1 MFPHYPFEQLI
12 IYNQA
17 SGQAYVTWRIHR
29 SMRDKG
35 PYFYKLQV
43 ARTPNANDPEWEDV
57 TGFQNDVA
65 YLIDPGT
72 PVYGH
77 YLDKYYRVILK
88 TGENDGEKTYISP
101 AYGIFGQLRPR
112 EWEIAKDIRRRERLR
127 YGYTAVPVTVY
138 KLKRYGETCPHCVS
152 DQSEG
157 CSNSKCPYC
166 YGTGYVGGYHAGF
179 GMQMMDISPSQIKEI
194 HYSDDVATFN
204 TSQDAYQARAAGIP
218 ELCEGDIIVDES
230 TDQRFKVSTSPV
242 IAQIRRVPLV
252 REVDMTLLPFS
263 DIAYTISDDRIRE
276 SEGCGST
283 QIDEDY
289 PEKDSLKFVDE
300 DGLPVEGATVTI
312 KDSSDDIVFTTT
324 TTSSGKWASIYMAE
338 PGEYTV
344 SLQSAF
350 DVEPIDV
357 SITVED
363 IEETSGQNSE
373 PDQTEIDYLHPFT

>member
-17 SGQAYVTWRIHR
+17 SGQAYVTWRIHH
-29 SMRDKG
+29 SMHDKG
-35 PYFYKLQV
+35 PYDYKLQV

-57 TGFQNDVA
+57 TGFQQDVA
-65 YLIDPGT
+65 YLNDPGT

-88 TGENDGEKTYISP
+88 TGENTYKSP

-138 KLKRYGETCPHCVS
+138 KLKRYGEPCPHCVS
-152 DQSEG
+152 SQSEG
-157 CSNSKCPYC
+157 SSNSKCPYC
-166 YGTGYVGGYHAGF
+166 YGTGFLGGYHTGF
-179 GMQMMDISPSQIKEI
+179 GMQMMDISPSQLREI

-218 ELCEGDIIVDES
+218 ELSEGDIIVDES

-252 REVDMTLLPFS
+252 RQVDMTLLPFS
-263 DIAYTISDDRIRE
+263 DIAYSISDDRPRD

-283 QIDEDY
+283 EINEDY
-289 PEKDSLKFVDE
+289 PEEGDLKFITE

-312 KDSSDDIVFTTT
+312 QDAFGDTVFITT
-324 TTSSGKWASIYMAE
+324 TTSSGKWASVYLAE
-338 PGEYTV
+338 PGEYQVTF
-344 SLQSAF
+344 QSVLDA
-350 DVEPIDV
+350 EPIV
-357 SITVED
+357 KQITVEAT
-363 IEETSGQNSE
+363 EETSGQNSE

>member
-35 PYFYKLQV
+35 PYYYKLQV

-57 TGFQNDVA
+57 TGFQQDVA
-65 YLIDPGT
+65 YLNDPGT

-88 TGENDGEKTYISP
+88 TGENMYKSP

-138 KLKRYGETCPHCVS
+138 KLKRYGEPCPHCVS
-152 DQSEG
+152 SQSEG
-157 CSNSKCPYC
+157 SSNSKCPYC
-166 YGTGYVGGYHAGF
+166 YGTGFLGGYHTGF
-179 GMQMMDISPSQIKEI
+179 GMQMMDISPSQLREI

-218 ELCEGDIIVDES
+218 ELSEGDIIVDES
-230 TDQRFKVSTSPV
+230 TDQRFKVSASPV

-252 REVDMTLLPFS
+252 RQVDMTLLPFS
-263 DIAYTISDDRIRE
+263 DIAYSISDDRPRD

-283 QIDEDY
+283 EINEDY
-289 PEKDSLKFVDE
+289 PEAGELKFITE

-312 KDSSDDIVFTTT
+312 QDASGDTVFTTT
-324 TTSSGKWASIYMAE
+324 TTSSGKWASVYLAE
-338 PGEYTV
+338 PGEYQVTF
-344 SLQSAF
+344 QSVL
-350 DVEPIDV
+350 DVEPIV
-357 SITVED
+357 KPITVEVP
-363 IEETSGQNSE
+363 EETSGQNSE